1 MAKRNKKYK
10 EADDTLVDIVQVR
23 DSAQDFLEENQNLV
37 FGILVGVVLIIGGF
51 IGYKNFYQKP
61 RNAEATVQMYQA
73 QFQFERDS
81 FAKALT
87 NPGGGYSGFLDI
99 ISNYGGTAA
108 ANTAKYYAG
117 VSYLY
122 LGNYNEAIEYLKD
135 FSPKGSLTPAMK
147 FGALGDA
154 YSELGDF
161 DTAED
166 YYEDAA
172 NAIDNDLI
180 TPYYLLKAA
189 MINEKNGDIE
199 SASKYLSKIESDY
212 PESNEYTTA
221 IKYLSKLN

>member
-1 MAKRNKKYK
+1 MAKRNKKHK

-23 DSAQDFLEENQNLV
+23 DSAQDFLEDNQNLV
-37 FGILVGVVLIIGGF
+37 FGILVGVVLIVGGF

-61 RNAEATVQMYQA
+61 RNAEAMVQMYQA

-99 ISNYGGTAA
+99 INNYGGTAT
-108 ANTAKYYAG
+108 ANSAKYYAG
-117 VSYLY
+117 ISYLY
-122 LGNYNEAIEYLKD
+122 LGNYNEAIDYLKD
-135 FSPKGSLTPAMK
+135 FSPKGTLTPAMK
-147 FGALGDA
+147 NGALGDA
-154 YSELGDF
+154 YSELGNF
-161 DTAED
+161 DTAEE

-172 NAIDNDLI
+172 KAVDNDLI

-199 SASKYLSKIESDY
+199 SASKYYSKIESNY
-212 PESNEYTTA
+212 PTSNEYNTA
-221 IKYLSKLN
+221 VKYRSKLN